1 MPDTREAAR
10 ALLAA
15 RQYRIRVARQL
26 RQGTGHP
33 DGLQRAR
40 QAEAN
45 AAQALRA
52 ALNAPRP
59 IAVLGEVGDVCAE
72 PSSDGELTGQLT
84 IDTTSPLPD
93 GGLFGAL
100 VRVEVVGW
108 PEWHHRHQG
117 GSLKESRP
125 NDATVEAGPPSCGP
139 VGVPEAALGVLDAW
153 QAFQDAL
160 GAEERDAVC
169 SACGRHPSH
178 QPDHAAGCP
187 VAGLHAIAAGPA
199 GLTGG
204 LEALRRG
211 QREATGDDRG

>member
-1 MPDTREAAR
+1 MPDPREAAR

-33 DGLQRAR
+33 EGLQRAR

-45 AAQALRA
+45 AARVLRA

-84 IDTTSPLPD
+84 IDTTTPLPD

-100 VRVEVVGW
+100 VRVEVVEW

-117 GSLKESRP
+117 GSLNESR
-125 NDATVEAGPPSCGP
+125 PPSCGP

-160 GAEERDAVC
+160 AAEQRDAVC
-169 SACGRHPSH
+169 SACGRHPGH
-178 QPDHAAGCP
+178 QADHAAGCP
-187 VAGLHAIAAGPA
+187 VADLHAIATGPT
-199 GLTGG
+199 GLTGA
-204 LEALRRG
+204 LEALRRQG
-211 QREATGDDRG
+211 EATGDDRG